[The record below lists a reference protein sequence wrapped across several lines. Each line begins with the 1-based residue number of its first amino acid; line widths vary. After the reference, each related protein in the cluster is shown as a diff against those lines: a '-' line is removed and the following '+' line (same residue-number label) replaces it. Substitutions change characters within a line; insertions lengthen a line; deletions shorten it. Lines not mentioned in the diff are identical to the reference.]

1 MHIQITSRHFKVH
14 DTIRDHVTTELEKLE
29 KFFDNIISCDVV
41 LYFERPQNSTKH
53 CEMTLKVKGETLFA
67 AADSDDFL
75 KSIDMAVDKL
85 ERQLK
90 KYKDKLREVDKKVV
104 RESKENT

>member
-14 DTIRDHVTTELEKLE
+14 DSVREHITKELEKLE
-29 KFFDNIISCDVV
+29 KFFDGIISCEVV
-41 LYFERPQNSTKH
+41 LYYERPQNSRKH
-53 CEMTLKVKGETLFA
+53 CEMTLKVKREKLFA

-75 KSIDMAVDKL
+75 KSVDMSVEKL

-90 KYKDKLREVDKKVV
+90 KYKDKLRGKNKKVV
-104 RESKENT
+104 REVNAKP